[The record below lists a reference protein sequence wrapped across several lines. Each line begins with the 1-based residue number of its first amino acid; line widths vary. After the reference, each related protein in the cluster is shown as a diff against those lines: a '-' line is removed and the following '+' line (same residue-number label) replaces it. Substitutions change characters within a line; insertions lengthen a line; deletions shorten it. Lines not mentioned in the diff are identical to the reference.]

1 MPLTPN
7 ENDVILGRGKLI
19 SAHPGNVRFRTIV
32 SGKKE
37 TYNQSTDIKA
47 KRKIAISVIE
57 EIESLNPPGRFLID
71 TSGEKVSRFDE
82 GLWVSVEREKAI
94 EKALHRLREK
104 KTAKN
109 NEQPKD
115 ARHEDSKSNEKPINC
130 KSSSTSRTTTREVIS
145 ATGTGQISQP
155 KTFDQKLLERKRS
168 KSPNNEGKTEII
180 LPIRGDP
187 FGEGKSAPTNSYPT
201 CSCQDNSCN
210 SESSNS
216 FIKPTQTLEHNLSM
230 QFNPPLNS
238 TTENI
243 SLIDD
248 NSFDVEL
255 DAFISRQ
262 LNNDFD
268 VHKQEKLTLD
278 QWIDRS
284 RPKGDSDLMNY
295 IRSALLI
302 ALKLTDCLIR
312 SKSIAKDD
320 SHSIDIIP
328 LEAIKTA
335 NVIITMA
342 KGDSANE
349 GQTITGFAL
358 DQKCNTTT
366 VDCQKYDLEPKHPG
380 QKILSVDFS
389 TPAYA
394 YPSLGSA
401 SSCLMA
407 LGGIMY
413 ELFSKGDRFELG
425 SMTLNTRSVN
435 ELRLSFDEQSD
446 DGSISTGQRSKK
458 STPCPGDDRFAHLIM
473 RLGNIGIPHPVIN
486 LVENLLN
493 SSLGEFSGDDVY
505 RSLDDVRVDLQL
517 MIDDP
522 SRYLDI
528 SEYGS
533 GQRLIIDDK
542 VYGREEET
550 ARLRDAY
557 NRCSNGECCG
567 ALILGEGGVG
577 KSTFAMNSKKFTIAA
592 NGYFVSGKFDRD
604 ATRPFMVIGDVF
616 NSMCDLFA
624 ADIQSIEQERK
635 MAEALTRSLGSGAC
649 LLADIVP
656 SLSNLMPLY
665 TSCESSSFDA
675 ASRTRYLLLT
685 LLDTLSK
692 LSKSITILLDD
703 LQWIDPASLTFCRA
717 LFQSTKSNKNVFLVL
732 CSRESEVQTQDKS
745 EVHDWLQS
753 LSGSTLE
760 TIHLTNLNPEDVN
773 NIVSDSLRTW
783 PRLTRSLSAIL
794 HGKSL
799 GNPFFLRQ
807 TMEMLC
813 RGGYLHYSLGERK
826 WKWDLDEI
834 SDLRLDDNVVSL
846 LTREMTKLPD
856 ELLVGLKAASCIGY
870 CIPQTVVDILSKHLE
885 MDLFG
890 VLTSLVQRSYLA
902 GVGSALYRFTHDRI
916 YQAAYELMSEKQRR
930 EDHMKFG
937 LAICSYVL
945 DNCENNYD
953 MMFVG
958 VNQINRGG
966 PEVLADSCRRVMIS
980 QLNLNAGK
988 RALLLTD
995 FSSALSFFGHGIMFL
1010 NPGHWDAHY
1019 QLSLDLFTSAAE
1031 SACAT
1036 SDAALVKSYS
1046 ETILAHSRSLDDRL
1060 PALCFA
1066 VKSLKES
1073 MNLPSCRDC
1082 AIEVLTQLGEDVSS
1096 VLEIPSQETIQITNN
1111 LLMSK
1116 MTDDSMIK
1124 MSPCTQ
1130 MRAVFV
1136 MRLYHE
1142 LNYVYYV
1149 FDQTRLLA
1157 ISLRMVSLTFEIGL
1171 TDTSSLAFANY
1182 GVELIARGYLIG
1194 SRLGTVALKLAENSK
1209 YISYVIAAVKQY
1221 NLWVIEPLHAIAES
1235 HLVGFYSG
1243 KRVGDEFSSSLNFCL
1258 HLSTSFHCGK
1268 NLIQI
1273 KNSLSEYIV
1282 QLLENSQQWFLPQS
1296 AMLYWLIV
1304 ELIEGPNFDL
1314 TEHNPLILNENG
1326 VMLFAASARHL
1337 ELDIFIDGCKLMR
1350 SFLFRRD
1357 MTSCDGVLD
1366 RVVNATCQLRPTMII
1381 AVFFEGLIS
1390 FVMARQTAENNEWAI
1405 KGEIAL
1411 AYMKR
1416 WESSKWNFKNK
1427 INLLEAEKMHF
1438 LGNFDLASQF
1448 YLQAVESS
1456 EKHKFLHELAICL
1469 ELQGLFFQVRNL
1481 REKALTS
1488 LNRSVRC
1495 YKDWGA
1501 NAVAERVEQ
1510 YIQHHLRGC

>member
-1 MPLTPN
+1 MSSTPHD
-7 ENDVILGRGKLI
+7 NDVILGRGRLI
-19 SAHPGNVRFRTIV
+19 SAHPGNVRFRHLVSQKREMYSQSRDNKFKRSVALSIV
-32 SGKKE
+32 
-37 TYNQSTDIKA
+37 
-47 KRKIAISVIE
+47 E
-57 EIESLNPPGRFLID
+57 EIESLDPPGRFLISQ
-71 TSGEKVSRFDE
+71 TGIKFAGIKEGVWVCVEK
-82 GLWVSVEREKAI
+82 EKAI
-94 EKALHRLREK
+94 EKVLHRLREK
-104 KTAKN
+104 NLGNCMKENGVQQESSGAKEGQSMLVSQN
-109 NEQPKD
+109 N
-115 ARHEDSKSNEKPINC
+115 
-130 KSSSTSRTTTREVIS
+130 SSANKNQVDGRSV
-145 ATGTGQISQP
+145 ATGDWHQLVIQSQIEQNTDRNCHSDNTSHLQANDYVSMP
-155 KTFDQKLLERKRS
+155 FEVGRSSETKVIQGSTRDDNGSGSCRINLSKTS
-168 KSPNNEGKTEII
+168 KEYMVN
-180 LPIRGDP
+180 
-187 FGEGKSAPTNSYPT
+187 FGRLM
-201 CSCQDNSCN
+201 Q
-210 SESSNS
+210 SEPLVQSSNQC
-216 FIKPTQTLEHNLSM
+216 IKFDDVTNAL
-230 QFNPPLNS
+230 
-238 TTENI
+238 I
-243 SLIDD
+243 SSHFDDEFDLIDP
-248 NSFDVEL
+248 N
-255 DAFISRQ
+255 I
-262 LNNDFD
+262 
-268 VHKQEKLTLD
+268 LTLQ
-278 QWIDRS
+278 QWIDES
-284 RPKGDSDLMNY
+284 KPSDKSALPVY
-295 IRSALLI
+295 IRSAILI
-302 ALKLTDCLIR
+302 ALKLTERLIFAGQSAGENPDANNR
-312 SKSIAKDD
+312 IPIAVIDARNVLVTVASEDLPTGSQITEEFNWDMSESSTELNKQEKEGSIVRKCILRVEFSPIVEINCVPDTTMSRLAALGCILYELV
-320 SHSIDIIP
+320 SIGERLSLHSISK
-328 LEAIKTA
+328 EA
-335 NVIITMA
+335 
-342 KGDSANE
+342 
-349 GQTITGFAL
+349 
-358 DQKCNTTT
+358 
-366 VDCQKYDLEPKHPG
+366 
-380 QKILSVDFS
+380 FS
-389 TPAYA
+389 
-394 YPSLGSA
+394 
-401 SSCLMA
+401 
-407 LGGIMY
+407 
-413 ELFSKGDRFELG
+413 
-425 SMTLNTRSVN
+425 LNAIQLN
-435 ELRLSFDEQSD
+435 NDGNSD
-446 DGSISTGQRSKK
+446 DGSELIEQRSKK
-458 STPCPGDDRFAHLIM
+458 STPRPVDDRYSHLTM
-473 RLGNIGIPHPVIN
+473 KLASIGIPHRLIDM
-486 LVENLLN
+486 VENLLN
-493 SSLGEFSGDDVY
+493 CSQGEFSGDY
-505 RSLDDVRVDLQL
+505 AYKSLDEVMVDLEL
-517 MIDDP
+517 MLNDP
-522 SRYLDI
+522 SRFLNSTSISDNLDLAI
-528 SEYGS
+528 SDE
-533 GQRLIIDDK
+533 L
-542 VYGREEET
+542 YGREKEI
-550 ARLRDAY
+550 RKLRDVCE
-557 NRCSNGECCG
+557 RCLEGKSCG

-577 KSTFAMNSKKFTIAA
+577 KSTLAMCTKLFTHDA
-592 NGYFVSGKFDRD
+592 NGYFVSGKFDRNS
-604 ATRPFMVIGDVF
+604 TRPFMAIGDVF
-616 NSMCDLFA
+616 NSICDSFA
-624 ADIQSIEQERK
+624 SDIQSPEQERT
-635 MAEALTRSLGSGAC
+635 MAEALSRSLGNDAC
-649 LLADIVP
+649 LLLDIV
-656 SLSNLMPLY
+656 SNLSKLLPLHA
-665 TSCESSSFDA
+665 SCESSSVDA

-692 LSKSITILLDD
+692 FSKPIIIFLDD
-703 LQWIDPASLTFCRA
+703 LHWIDPASLSFCNA
-717 LFQSTKSNKNVFLVL
+717 LLQHTKNNKNLCFVF
-732 CSRESEVQTQDKS
+732 CSRYIEEKTADNINVN
-745 EVHDWLQS
+745 DWLQS
-753 LSGSTLE
+753 LSESTLE
-760 TIHLTNLNPEDVN
+760 TIHLTNLNPEEVN
-773 NIVSDSLRTW
+773 RLVSGSLRTS
-783 PRLTRSLSAIL
+783 PRLTRSLSTVL
-794 HGKSL
+794 HSKSL

-807 TMEMLC
+807 TMEVLC
-813 RGGYLHYSLGERK
+813 KEGYFHFSLIERK

-834 SDLRLDDNVVSL
+834 LDLRLDDNVVAL
-846 LTREMTKLPD
+846 LTRQMSKLPED
-856 ELLVGLKAASCIGY
+856 LLIGLKAASCIGY

>member
-1 MPLTPN
+1 MSLTPH
-7 ENDVILGRGKLI
+7 ENDVILGRGRLI
-19 SAHPGNVRFRTIV
+19 SAHSGNVRFRSLV
-32 SGKKE
+32 SQKKE
-37 TYNQSTDIKA
+37 TYSRSINNKS
-47 KRKIAISVIE
+47 KRGVALSIVE
-57 EIESLNPPGRFLID
+57 EIESLNPPGRFLIEK
-71 TSGEKVSRFDE
+71 SGTKLASIEEGEWIHVEK
-82 GLWVSVEREKAI
+82 EKAI
-94 EKALHRLREK
+94 EKALHCLREK
-104 KTAKN
+104 DKGGNNSRQRKDKQPTAKGVK
-109 NEQPKD
+109 ESTE
-115 ARHEDSKSNEKPINC
+115 R
-130 KSSSTSRTTTREVIS
+130 KSSGEKKRPIECDTRPILATSNQLVPGNQNPPEANDSRLFGNDPYREV
-145 ATGTGQISQP
+145 
-155 KTFDQKLLERKRS
+155 
-168 KSPNNEGKTEII
+168 SPGLT
-180 LPIRGDP
+180 
-187 FGEGKSAPTNSYPT
+187 
-201 CSCQDNSCN
+201 
-210 SESSNS
+210 ESSSRYNSDDSSVSNYTSTKPLKHPSVILEDRPSTETKLQLISPSQYHPLEYNSANQGHGFDDDFNS
-216 FIKPTQTLEHNLSM
+216 FLLSH
-230 QFNPPLNS
+230 FH
-238 TTENI
+238 
-243 SLIDD
+243 DD
-248 NSFDVEL
+248 VNFDE
-255 DAFISRQ
+255 R
-262 LNNDFD
+262 
-268 VHKQEKLTLD
+268 EKLTLR
-278 QWIDRS
+278 QWIDAS
-284 RPKGDSDLMNY
+284 
-295 IRSALLI
+295 
-302 ALKLTDCLIR
+302 KLTDDSTNAEYVILGLSIAVKIIEHLIR
-312 SKSIAKDD
+312 AERNEEGSLNSESAISVEA
-320 SHSIDIIP
+320 
-328 LEAIKTA
+328 LEAS
-335 NVIITMA
+335 NVIVTLAQVDFLAEDIDLPESMRNNPNKINSLKKDLIS
-342 KGDSANE
+342 KGPS
-349 GQTITGFAL
+349 QR
-358 DQKCNTTT
+358 
-366 VDCQKYDLEPKHPG
+366 
-380 QKILSVDFS
+380 ILSVDFALPEGTDPNVWS
-389 TPAYA
+389 ISSRLVA
-394 YPSLGSA
+394 LGSI
-401 SSCLMA
+401 L
-407 LGGIMY
+407 Y
-413 ELFSKGDRFELG
+413 EIFSKGDRFELK
-425 SMTLNTRSVN
+425 SILKKTRSVKDI
-435 ELRLSFDEQSD
+435 RLSCDGHSD

-522 SRYLDI
+522 SRYLDSSIIEVNQTLSI
-528 SEYGS
+528 SDEM
-533 GQRLIIDDK
+533 
-542 VYGREEET
+542 YGREEEI

-557 NRCSNGECCG
+557 NRFCDGVCNG

-577 KSTFAMNSKKFTIAA
+577 KSTFAMNAKKFTIAA
-592 NGYFVSGKFDRD
+592 NGYFVSGKFDRN

-635 MAEALTRSLGSGAC
+635 MAEALTKSLGRDAF
-649 LLADIVP
+649 LIANIVP
-656 SLSNLMPLY
+656 NLSNLMPLY

-760 TIHLTNLNPEDVN
+760 TIRLTNLNPEDVN
-773 NIVSDSLRTW
+773 NLVSDSLRTW

-1010 NPGHWDAHY
+1010 NPGHWDVKYH
-1019 QLSLDLFTSAAE
+1019 LTLNLFTAAAE
-1031 SACAT
+1031 SACAL

-1221 NLWVIEPLHAIAES
+1221 NY
-1235 HLVGFYSG
+1235 G
-1243 KRVGDEFSSSLNFCL
+1243 
-1258 HLSTSFHCGK
+1258 
-1268 NLIQI
+1268 
-1273 KNSLSEYIV
+1273 
-1282 QLLENSQQWFLPQS
+1282 
-1296 AMLYWLIV
+1296 
-1304 ELIEGPNFDL
+1304 
-1314 TEHNPLILNENG
+1314 
-1326 VMLFAASARHL
+1326 
-1337 ELDIFIDGCKLMR
+1337 
-1350 SFLFRRD
+1350 
-1357 MTSCDGVLD
+1357 
-1366 RVVNATCQLRPTMII
+1366 
-1381 AVFFEGLIS
+1381 
-1390 FVMARQTAENNEWAI
+1390 
-1405 KGEIAL
+1405 
-1411 AYMKR
+1411 
-1416 WESSKWNFKNK
+1416 
-1427 INLLEAEKMHF
+1427 
-1438 LGNFDLASQF
+1438 
-1448 YLQAVESS
+1448 
-1456 EKHKFLHELAICL
+1456 
-1469 ELQGLFFQVRNL
+1469 
-1481 REKALTS
+1481 
-1488 LNRSVRC
+1488 
-1495 YKDWGA
+1495 
-1501 NAVAERVEQ
+1501 
-1510 YIQHHLRGC
+1510 

>member
-130 KSSSTSRTTTREVIS
+130 KSSSTSLTTTREVIS

-389 TPAYA
+389 TPACA

-522 SRYLDI
+522 SRYLDSSIIEVNQTLSI
-528 SEYGS
+528 SDEM
-533 GQRLIIDDK
+533 
-542 VYGREEET
+542 YGREEEI

-557 NRCSNGECCG
+557 NRFCDGVCNG

-592 NGYFVSGKFDRD
+592 NGYFVSGKFDRN

-635 MAEALTRSLGSGAC
+635 MAEALTKSLGRDAF
-649 LLADIVP
+649 LIANIVP
-656 SLSNLMPLY
+656 NLSNLMPLY

-1010 NPGHWDAHY
+1010 NPDHWDVKYH
-1019 QLSLDLFTSAAE
+1019 LTLNLFTAAAE
-1031 SACAT
+1031 SACAL
-1036 SDAALVKSYS
+1036 SDAALVQSF
-1046 ETILAHSRSLDDRL
+1046 TDVVLAHSRNLDDRL
-1060 PALCFA
+1060 PAVYFT

-1073 MNLPSCRDC
+1073 RNLRLCIDC
-1082 AIEVLTQLGEDVSS
+1082 ASEVLKQLGEDVS
-1096 VLEIPSQETIQITNN
+1096 VVFNTPSKESIESLNN
-1111 LLMSK
+1111 LLLRK
-1116 MTDDSMIK
+1116 TTDDSVIALGH
-1124 MSPCTQ
+1124 CTQ
-1130 MRAVFV
+1130 RRAEFV

-1142 LNYVYYV
+1142 LNFAFFVY
-1149 FDQTRLLA
+1149 DPTCLLG
-1157 ISLRMVSLTFEIGL
+1157 ICFRMVSLTIEIGS
-1171 TDTSSLAFANY
+1171 TEISATAFANY
-1182 GVELIARGYLIG
+1182 GIELIARGYSIG
-1194 SRLGTVALKLAENSK
+1194 SRLGTLALKLAENSK

-1221 NLWVIEPLHAIAES
+1221 NSWVVEPLHAIAES
-1235 HLVGFYSG
+1235 HLLGFYAG
-1243 KRVGDEFSSSLNFCL
+1243 KKIGDEFSSSLNYCL
-1258 HLSTSFHCGK
+1258 QIITCFLCGK
-1268 NLIQI
+1268 DLTQLNDTF
-1273 KNSLSEYIV
+1273 NDYIM
-1282 QLLENSQQWFLPQS
+1282 QLLESRKKWFLPQS
-1296 AMLYWLIV
+1296 SIFYWLVV
-1304 ELIEGPNFDL
+1304 ELIEGPNFSPHD
-1314 TEHNPLILNENG
+1314 HNPNIPSELAI
-1326 VMLFAASARHL
+1326 VAFAATAKHH
-1337 ELDIFIDGCKLMR
+1337 ELDLLIDGSKLMR
-1350 SFLFRRD
+1350 SFLFRLD
-1357 MTSCDGVLD
+1357 MSKCADVLD
-1366 RVVNATCQLRPTMII
+1366 RVVNATCQLRFTTIT

-1390 FVMARQTAENNEWAI
+1390 FAMARQTAENNEWII

-1411 AYMKR
+1411 SYMKR
-1416 WESSKWNFKNK
+1416 WESTKWNFENK
-1427 INLLEAEKMHF
+1427 IKLLEAEKMHC
-1438 LGNFDLASQF
+1438 LGYFDLASKL
-1448 YLQAVESS
+1448 YVDAVESS
-1456 EKHKFLHELAICL
+1456 KRHKFFHELAMCL
-1469 ELQGLFFQVRNL
+1469 ELQGLFFQGRNMA
-1481 REKALTS
+1481 EEALTS
-1488 LNRSVRC
+1488 LRRSVRC
-1495 YKDWGA
+1495 YRNWGA
-1501 NAVAERVEQ
+1501 DAVAERVEL
-1510 YIQHHLRGC
+1510 YIRHHFGH